1 MKAMIEKLHQLS
13 SAEDFFRF
21 FAISYDEKVVNV
33 SRLHILRR
41 FFQYIRQAEDLSA
54 DHDAT
59 LFVVYRNLLLNAYND
74 FVISTPAE
82 QKVFRVLQEA
92 DGERHIP
99 LDSLRESLPARPNN

>member
-1 MKAMIEKLHQLS
+1 MKVLIDKLHRLS

-21 FAISYDEKVVNV
+21 FAISYDDKVVDV

-41 FFQYIRQAEDLSA
+41 FFQYIRQSEDLSA

-59 LFVVYRNLLLNAYND
+59 LFLVYRNLLLKAYND

-92 DGERHIP
+92 DGERHIS
-99 LDSLRESLPARPNN
+99 LDSLRESLPARANN